1 MCTVPAFTPYKSPI
15 QAFSVTKPSLAPP
28 SGSRDFL
35 PQEALFR
42 ERVFATVKSV
52 FTAHGYAPFET
63 PAFERLETLS
73 GKYGE
78 EGEKLIFKILK
89 RGEKAA
95 TGEADLALRYDLTV
109 PAMRLY
115 AHRRNDLPRVV
126 RRYQIGPVWRADR
139 PGRGRFREFYQCDVD
154 VFGSASPLADVDV
167 LLALSRVLEVL
178 GLKGFTIRLN
188 SRQALRGLMSACG
201 VPPVKHQAALIA
213 LDKYD
218 KIGVDGVSAELRAS
232 DLPQRA
238 TKSLLS
244 DLKSN
249 NPEAALRARIESD
262 DEGKAG
268 LLAADNIASR
278 VAPLLQGGMIRVD
291 PILAR
296 GLDYYT
302 GPIFEFIADDG
313 ADSIAGGGR
322 YDDLASLF
330 MKESVPV
337 CGGSLGIERI
347 IMLLQDQVGFE
358 PAVGAVCYVTVW
370 DEVDQGDALQLVA
383 ALRAEGVSAEVDLSG
398 GKLSRQLKVADER
411 GCRVVIVQ
419 GPDEKAAGEVT
430 IKEMESGNQRRATKA
445 NAPSVVKELI
455 K

>member
-1 MCTVPAFTPYKSPI
+1 M
-15 QAFSVTKPSLAPP
+15 TKLTLAPP

-52 FTAHGYAPFET
+52 FAAHGFTPFET

-89 RGEKAA
+89 RGEKAV

-109 PAMRLY
+109 PTMRLY

-154 VFGSASPLADVDV
+154 IIGSSSSLADVDV
-167 LLALSRVLEVL
+167 LVTLSHVLEAL
-178 GLKGFTIRLN
+178 GLKAFTIRLN
-188 SRQALRGLMSACG
+188 SRQALLGLMSACG
-201 VPPVKHQAALIA
+201 VPPAKQQPVLTV
-213 LDKYD
+213 LDKFD
-218 KIGVDGVSAELRAS
+218 KVGVDGVCDELRGL
-232 DLPQRA
+232 DLPHQTTTSLFA
-238 TKSLLS
+238 DLLS
-244 DLKSN
+244 DDR
-249 NPEAALRARIESD
+249 EAALRSRIESNED
-262 DEGKAG
+262 GKAG
-268 LLAADNIASR
+268 LFAVDTIASR
-278 VAPLLQGGMIRVD
+278 VTPLLRGGKIRVD

-302 GPIFEFIADDG
+302 GSIFEFGVEGG
-313 ADSIAGGGR
+313 AGSIAGGGR
-322 YDDLASLF
+322 YDNLGSLF
-330 MKESVPV
+330 MKGGVPV

-347 IMLLQDQVGFE
+347 IMLLQDQTDFN
-358 PAVGAVCYVTVW
+358 PRVGAICYVTVW
-370 DEVDQGDALQLVA
+370 EEAAQSDALQFVA
-383 ALRAEGVSAEVDLSG
+383 ALRANGVSAEIDLAG
-398 GKLSRQLKVADER
+398 GKLSRQLKVANER

-419 GPDEKAAGEVT
+419 GPDEKAADEVT
-430 IKEMESGNQRRATKA
+430 IKEMGSGDQRRVTVAKA
-445 NAPSVVKELI
+445 PGLI
-455 K
+455 RDLVRTSNWG

>member
-1 MCTVPAFTPYKSPI
+1 M
-15 QAFSVTKPSLAPP
+15 
-28 SGSRDFL
+28 
-35 PQEALFR
+35 
-42 ERVFATVKSV
+42 
-52 FTAHGYAPFET
+52 
-63 PAFERLETLS
+63 
-73 GKYGE
+73 
-78 EGEKLIFKILK
+78 
-89 RGEKAA
+89 
-95 TGEADLALRYDLTV
+95 
-109 PAMRLY
+109 
-115 AHRRNDLPRVV
+115 
-126 RRYQIGPVWRADR
+126 
-139 PGRGRFREFYQCDVD
+139 
-154 VFGSASPLADVDV
+154 
-167 LLALSRVLEVL
+167 
-178 GLKGFTIRLN
+178 
-188 SRQALRGLMSACG
+188 
-201 VPPVKHQAALIA
+201 
-213 LDKYD
+213 
-218 KIGVDGVSAELRAS
+218 SAELRAS

-238 TKSLLS
+238 TKSLLN

-383 ALRAEGVSAEVDLSG
+383 ALRAEGVSAEVDLAG

>member
-1 MCTVPAFTPYKSPI
+1 M
-15 QAFSVTKPSLAPP
+15 TKPTLLPP

-42 ERVFATVKSV
+42 ERIFTTVKSV
-52 FTAHGYAPFET
+52 FASHGYAPFET

-95 TGEADLALRYDLTV
+95 TGESDLALRYDLTV
-109 PAMRLY
+109 PTMRLY
-115 AHRRNDLPRVV
+115 AHHRNDLPRVV

-154 VFGSASPLADVDV
+154 VIGSSSSLADVDV
-167 LLALSRVLEVL
+167 LLTLGNVLEEL
-178 GLKGFTIRLN
+178 GLNGFTIRLN
-188 SRQALRGLMSACG
+188 SRQALQGLMSAYG
-201 VPPVKHQAALIA
+201 VPPDKHQSVLIA
-213 LDKYD
+213 LDKFD
-218 KIGVDGVSAELRAS
+218 KIGVDGVAAELNTY
-232 DLPQRA
+232 DLPHQS
-238 TKSLLS
+238 TDWLVN
-244 DLKSN
+244 DLKSDDW
-249 NPEAALRARIESD
+249 EANVRTRIESNS
-262 DEGKAG
+262 EGRTG
-268 LLAADNIASR
+268 LQATDIIASH
-278 VAPLLQGGMIRVD
+278 VASLLKTGTVKVD

-302 GPIFEFIADDG
+302 GPIFEFIANGG
-313 ADSIAGGGR
+313 AGSIAGGGR
-322 YDDLASLF
+322 YDNLSSLF

-347 IMLLQDQVGFE
+347 IMLLRDQVDFE
-358 PAVGAVCYVTVW
+358 TETSAFCYVTVW
-370 DEVDQGDALQLVA
+370 DELSQSDALRLASV
-383 ALRAEGVSAEVDLSG
+383 LRASGVSAEIDLAG
-398 GKLSRQLKVADER
+398 GKLSRQLKVANER

-430 IKEMESGNQRRATKA
+430 IKDMGSGSQQRVPEV
-445 NAPSVVKELI
+445 NAPRVI
-455 K
+455 KALARSSSQI